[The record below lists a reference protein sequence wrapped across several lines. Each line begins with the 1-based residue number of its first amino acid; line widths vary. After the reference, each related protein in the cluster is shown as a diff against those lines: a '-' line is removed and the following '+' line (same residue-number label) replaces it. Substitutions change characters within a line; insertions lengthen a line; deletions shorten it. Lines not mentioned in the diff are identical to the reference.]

1 MIYSKKSIQEVL
13 PADVTGRSVA
23 HHKRWLVAL
32 VRISHEKKTIAFE
45 PAEAVRNL
53 IYLKKGGIV
62 IVNSVPVK
70 PVTES
75 LADTG
80 YDGTAMLEY
89 LKSKCGCVVI
99 DAKKI
104 CEPFGSSR
112 YFNIAILGVA
122 VGTGRL
128 GISKETILKE
138 IEKRVPQKFVETN
151 KAAFF
156 AGYGEGE
163 KYETE

>member
-1 MIYSKKSIQEVL
+1 M
-13 PADVTGRSVA
+13 
-23 HHKRWLVAL
+23 
-32 VRISHEKKTIAFE
+32 
-45 PAEAVRNL
+45 
-53 IYLKKGGIV
+53 
-62 IVNSVPVK
+62 NSVPVK

-138 IEKRVPQKFVETN
+138 IENVYLQNLSKRIKRHFLQDTVRVKI
-151 KAAFF
+151 
-156 AGYGEGE
+156 
-163 KYETE
+163 